1 MYIHNTLSQN
11 PINPNI
17 VSGADL
23 DKNYSRFEGDPDE
36 LMRIHNEIKS
46 RGKLVHDFK
55 LKKVK
60 LEAEQKSIVFVDNWT
75 PLITQRN
82 NGTLENTHELH
93 IRITQARREK
103 DEARMKYSQLSSE
116 ISATDTEIG
125 RNTGTIYGLKA
136 KFQEI
141 SGKEY
146 TAEYNPSKNEY
157 LDPEIVVD
165 NNSINEQIEAELE
178 NGEVGDFDPTI
189 IGIPKP
195 RFPNTDK
202 KLNLI
207 DKISEMVGVSKQNTK
222 YGLIG
227 LGVVAVVV
235 IIKNK

>member
-1 MYIHNTLSQN
+1 
-11 PINPNI
+11 
-17 VSGADL
+17 
-23 DKNYSRFEGDPDE
+23 
-36 LMRIHNEIKS
+36 
-46 RGKLVHDFK
+46 
-55 LKKVK
+55 
-60 LEAEQKSIVFVDNWT
+60 
-75 PLITQRN
+75 
-82 NGTLENTHELH
+82 
-93 IRITQARREK
+93 
-103 DEARMKYSQLSSE
+103 MKYSQLSSE
-116 ISATDTEIG
+116 ISSTDTEIG

-178 NGEVGDFDPTI
+178 NGNIVSENPVV
-189 IGIPKP
+189 IGKP
-195 RFPNTDK
+195 RFNISDK